1 MEILIGVNNKYLG
14 VSSGAE
20 TVYPSGAPE
29 FTLGFSGVRV
39 AQSLN
44 YALTR
49 SRKLKKNRQYNG
61 QKKKDKQ

>member
-1 MEILIGVNNKYLG
+1 MEIRIGVNNKYLG

-29 FTLGFSGVRV
+29 FIVGFSGVRV

-44 YALTR
+44 YA
-49 SRKLKKNRQYNG
+49 
-61 QKKKDKQ
+61 